1 MIQSLENHLELPYKH
16 KDKPKFYLIILYLC
30 AFLRQ
35 ICLCS
40 SIDMLIS
47 ALFIIITKTG
57 SNSISIKNTIVI
69 HTKKHNTIIKNDQKM
84 KNIGWF
90 SIVSQGIKRVI
101 KNVSYIHLYKV
112 EKKNRQNF
120 KKSWKWQR

>member
-69 HTKKHNTIIKNDQKM
+69 HTKKHNNKEWSKNEKYWVIL
-84 KNIGWF
+84 N
-90 SIVSQGIKRVI
+90 SITRHKKSNKECVI
-101 KNVSYIHLYKV
+101 YSLIQSG
-112 EKKNRQNF
+112 KKNRQIS
-120 KKSWKWQR
+120 KSLGTWQR